1 MARLVKDRIKQTTT
15 TTGANNLALSG
26 SVAGYQN
33 FSVLGDGNTTFY
45 CIEDANGT
53 AFEVGIGTYTSNTLA
68 RTTILDSTNS
78 GSAISLT
85 SGTHDVFVTYPAE
98 RAGFNDEGLSP
109 TLTASGTITAGKPVI
124 QNTNGTVT
132 QVAQTTTP
140 DANPTFARGN
150 ITTSTNQSTGSITYE
165 ATSGRHAYLYK
176 DTGNSGYN
184 TVVAGVWSNGAMTW
198 GTPTVVASAGAGT
211 DNGSAICAGNGAI
224 YILYKQTG
232 YAKMYARAATISGTT
247 FTFGT
252 AVDFSPGGSWHQEAA
267 IGFDESTNYIIA
279 CYSYDDGGSKT
290 YLRPLTASG
299 TALTVGSTQYALYN
313 SNAGANRT
321 NLIYDP
327 DTSRVVLIYCDAA
340 DGDKGKSKVLQSTG
354 STGSPTLT
362 VGSAVTW
369 ASIGTGNNAVIYDTA
384 NNKLFVSSY
393 KQESGVDYWKGC
405 IGTVTG
411 GGTNSISWTA
421 QSIVWQ
427 PSGGNAATFA
437 STYDSSVNKGYIWI
451 RENSVMKYNT
461 IAIGTSSFTMGTLA
475 TLPNSTDQI
484 VWNCHG
490 AVYNSA
496 NGTVLGGRQIG
507 GSSSYS
513 QWLSAF
519 TATTTSS
526 NLTSTNYL
534 GVASNSATTNNPVQI
549 NVNGSIN
556 NAQTS
561 LTVDKDYYTTSAGSI
576 VTRLNGSGVA
586 QATQFVGTA
595 LSATALSLRE
605 FPAST
610 IVGKADGTVTKGKT
624 VIVEPDGDFKIV
636 SGTSDS
642 GSEINLL
649 SQNALGSG
657 QPASYNSIASA
668 SDGNG
673 TTCFVY
679 RANSSQYVMAQL
691 ITTNASGVTTYG
703 TESSIFSVQSDCR
716 HCGVSYDAN
725 YNDGAGGFYVTIQ
738 RNSNSRT
745 YLIGILYSGTTITY
759 GNDKNWT
766 SGSTTAEVLWN
777 AFDSTNDKTYVW
789 TSKPYSS
796 MTAVTN
802 HTGSSFQAGSPNF
815 AFGSA
820 SSRMQFGNMIYD
832 NTNNRGTIFYRDESN
847 SDYPTAM
854 AYTVSGTTFTFGTA
868 KVLESSAAWYINGA
882 EGEADGNGTICVW
895 NNGNN
900 TALKSTVLSYSGTTI
915 TNGAIVTINSN
926 STIGSYQHLTYNK
939 KSKQYLAVISTETGA
954 DPTVP
959 YIFVGAY
966 SSGAV
971 TWGSKIVLSSTLAN
985 GNQAHLLSIIINETG
1000 NGAQNMY
1007 ITRTNA
1013 SASYLMGGVYASSYS
1028 NTTTNLTAENYIG
1041 IAQETVST
1049 GNDVKVTT
1057 ISGVDANQSSL
1068 TPAQLY
1074 YVQANGTLSTTAG
1087 SPSVVAGTA
1096 IASTKLL
1103 VSRS

>member
-78 GSAISLT
+78 GNAISLT
-85 SGTHDVFVTYPAE
+85 SGTHDVFVTYPAG

-132 QVAQTTTP
+132 QVVESTTP

-150 ITTSTNQSTGSITYE
+150 ITTSSNTSTGAIAYE
-165 ATSGRHAYLYK
+165 ATSGRHVYAYK

-198 GTPTVVASAGAGT
+198 GTPTVVASAGSAS
-211 DNGSAICAGNGAI
+211 DNNSVICAGNGAI
-224 YILYKQTG
+224 YLIYKQGNYT
-232 YAKMYARAATISGTT
+232 KMYARAATISGTT
-247 FTFGT
+247 FTFGS
-252 AVDFSPGGSWHQEAA
+252 AVDFSSGGSSHKESA
-267 IGFDESTNYIIA
+267 ISFDESTNYIIA
-279 CYSYDDGGSKT
+279 CYSYDNGGTKT

-299 TALTVGSTQYALYN
+299 TALTVGSTQYEVMSKNANALT
-313 SNAGANRT
+313 T
-321 NLIYDP
+321 NLTYDS
-327 DTSRVVLIYCDAA
+327 DTSRTVLIYEDTQ
-340 DGDKGKSKVLQSTG
+340 GKSRVIQSTG

-369 ASIGTGNNAVIYDTA
+369 ASIGTSANSTIYDTQ
-384 NNKLFVSSY
+384 NNKVFVSSLRD
-393 KQESGVDYWKGC
+393 ESGTEYWKGC

-421 QSIVWQ
+421 QSVVWQ

-437 STYDSSVNKGYIWI
+437 STYDSSVNKGYIWV
-451 RENSVMKYNT
+451 RENSVMKYNIIT
-461 IAIGTSSFTMGTLA
+461 LGASSFSMGTLA

-484 VWNCHG
+484 IWNSHG

-496 NGTVLGGRQIG
+496 NGTLLGGRQYG
-507 GSSSYS
+507 GSTDYS

-526 NLTSTNYL
+526 NLTSTNFF

-549 NVNGSIN
+549 NVPGSIN

-561 LTVDKDYYTTSAGSI
+561 LTVDKDYYTTSAGNI

-595 LSATALSLRE
+595 LSATALELKT

-610 IVGKADGTVTKGKT
+610 IVGKADGAVTKGKP
-624 VIVEPDGDFKIV
+624 VIVEADGDFAQV

-642 GSEINLL
+642 GSEINVL
-649 SQNALGSG
+649 NNTTAMGSG
-657 QPASYNSIASA
+657 NPASYDSIASA

-679 RANSSQYVMAQL
+679 RNSSQYVVAQL
-691 ITTNASGVTTYG
+691 VTTNASGVTTYG
-703 TESSIFSVQSDCR
+703 TESSIFSAQSDCR
-716 HCGVSYDAN
+716 HCGVNYDPN

-759 GNDKNWT
+759 GNDTNWT
-766 SGSTTAEVLWN
+766 SGSTTAEILWN

-802 HTGSSFQAGSPNF
+802 HTGAYFQAGSPNF
-815 AFGSA
+815 AYGSA
-820 SSRMQFGNMIYD
+820 SSRQQFGNMIYD

-895 NNGNN
+895 NNGTNS
-900 TALKSTVLSYSGTTI
+900 TLKSTVLSYSGTTI
-915 TNGAIVTINSN
+915 TNGAIVTLNSSSVINA
-926 STIGSYQHLTYNK
+926 YQHLTYNK
-939 KSKQYLAVISTETGA
+939 KSKQYLAVISMETSS
-954 DPTVP
+954 DPKIP
-959 YIFVGAY
+959 QIFVGTY
-966 SSGAV
+966 SSGSI
-971 TWGSKIVLSSTLAN
+971 TWGSKIALASLGSN
-985 GNQAHLLSIIINETG
+985 GNQLDFNGVIINETG
-1000 NGAQNMY
+1000 NGAQNFIGAY
-1007 ITRTNA
+1007 TNWPA
-1013 SASYLMGGVYASSYS
+1013 IYGGVYSSAYS

-1041 IAQETVST
+1041 IAQDTVST

-1057 ISGVDANQSSL
+1057 VSGVDANQSSL
-1068 TPAQLY
+1068 TPAQIY
-1074 YVQANGTLSTTAG
+1074 YVQIDGTLSTTAG

-1096 IASTKLL
+1096 IAATQLL